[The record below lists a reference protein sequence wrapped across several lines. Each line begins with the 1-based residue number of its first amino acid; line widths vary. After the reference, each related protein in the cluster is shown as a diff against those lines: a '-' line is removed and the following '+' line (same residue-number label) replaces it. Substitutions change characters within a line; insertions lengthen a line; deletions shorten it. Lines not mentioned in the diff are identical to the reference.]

1 MQVVAVV
8 DQTFPL
14 LDQQVVKVVVEQE
27 VQNRVALLTVL
38 TEPLILE
45 AEVAVVSMIHLVNQA
60 VLVLLLFATQYRK

>member
-14 LDQQVVKVVVEQE
+14 LEPQVVKVEVEQDR
-27 VQNRVALLTVL
+27 QNRVALLPL
-38 TEPLILE
+38 LQEPLILE
-45 AEVAVVSMIHLVNQA
+45 AVAGVVSMIQTVNQA